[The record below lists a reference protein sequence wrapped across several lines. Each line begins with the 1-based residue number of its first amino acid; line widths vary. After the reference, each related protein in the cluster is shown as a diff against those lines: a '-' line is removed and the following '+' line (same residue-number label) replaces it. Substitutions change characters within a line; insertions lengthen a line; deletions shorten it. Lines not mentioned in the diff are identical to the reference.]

1 MSKYKVVKDPD
12 YSSIYDVYKKRFGG
26 YWIRVGHV
34 TASSMEDAQRAA
46 LNYVHPPTVY
56 FEA

>member
-12 YSSIYDVYKKRFGG
+12 YSSIYNVYKKRFGL
-26 YWIRVGHV
+26 YWTRVYYV

-46 LNYVHPPTVY
+46 LNYVHPPVVY